1 MTGSRGGLGRLV
13 IGLDV
18 STTAAKAIVVDG
30 SGSVLAEGRA
40 TFPLSNPGPLA
51 WEQDATHWLEAALAS
66 TAEAV
71 SLLAPER
78 RDDITAMAIAHQ
90 RETFVVT
97 DEACK
102 PLAPAIVWMDGRS
115 TREVAAVSREAD
127 PAWIHQQSGKVP
139 CTTPALYKIRML
151 LERLRPD
158 IDRKRARALDVHAF
172 LVRHLTGALVT
183 STASADPL
191 GLLDMRTLAFDPEL
205 AELARLDVRML
216 PALTK
221 PGNAIAA
228 LSADVM
234 CRLGLQKPV
243 LLVAGAGDGQA
254 AGVGTG
260 VIDEGEAYLNVGT
273 AVVAGVPSQS
283 YRTARSYRTLVSAT
297 GEYLLEMDLKG
308 GTLTLDWLADRLLGR
323 GTLEGSEARFQRLA
337 ELEREAAGLSAG
349 AGGLLALPYWAGVMN
364 PHWDDD
370 AGGALVG
377 LRADHGPA
385 HIYRAIC
392 EGLAFEQRL
401 GFELLERDA
410 GKVDRI
416 VVTGGAM
423 QRPFLLQLFASAMGR
438 PLELSSTQESTALG
452 AALLAFPAAGL
463 ATDVRSAAAAI
474 ASRRPPVVP
483 SADGER
489 YRAIYEGAYKHL
501 FEALQ
506 PSLRALATS

>member
-1 MTGSRGGLGRLV
+1 
-13 IGLDV
+13 
-18 STTAAKAIVVDG
+18 
-30 SGSVLAEGRA
+30 
-40 TFPLSNPGPLA
+40 
-51 WEQDATHWLEAALAS
+51 
-66 TAEAV
+66 
-71 SLLAPER
+71 
-78 RDDITAMAIAHQ
+78 
-90 RETFVVT
+90 
-97 DEACK
+97 
-102 PLAPAIVWMDGRS
+102 
-115 TREVAAVSREAD
+115 
-127 PAWIHQQSGKVP
+127 
-139 CTTPALYKIRML
+139 
-151 LERLRPD
+151 
-158 IDRKRARALDVHAF
+158 
-172 LVRHLTGALVT
+172 
-183 STASADPL
+183 
-191 GLLDMRTLAFDPEL
+191 
-205 AELARLDVRML
+205 
-216 PALTK
+216 
-221 PGNAIAA
+221 
-228 LSADVM
+228 M

-283 YRTARSYRTLVSAT
+283 YRTARSYCTLVSGT
-297 GEYLLEMDLKG
+297 GEYLLEMDLQ
-308 GTLTLDWLADRLLGR
+308 AAHSPSI
-323 GTLEGSEARFQRLA
+323 GSRTACSGAARSKAAKPASSAWPSF
-337 ELEREAAGLSAG
+337 EREAAGLSAG
-349 AGGLLALPYWAGVMN
+349 AGGALALPYWAVMN

-463 ATDVRSAAAAI
+463 ATDVRSAAAVI

-489 YRAIYEGAYKHL
+489 
-501 FEALQ
+501 
-506 PSLRALATS
+506 